1 MAFKVLY
8 FYFHNLG
15 HFLLTNLLLD
25 VLKAGQPSR
34 IVVVSSELHFIG
46 EINKNDLNS
55 DNYYWIRAY
64 SNSKL
69 ANILFANELSRR
81 LSGTQVTVNSLHP
94 GVVNTKVAASFSPVF
109 K

>member
-1 MAFKVLY
+1 L
-8 FYFHNLG
+8 
-15 HFLLTNLLLD
+15 
-25 VLKAGQPSR
+25 LKAGQPSR

-69 ANILFANELSRR
+69 ANILFANELSKR
-81 LSGTQVTVNSLHP
+81 LSGSQVTVNSLHP